1 MQTSCVTSEEDLKI
15 NQGDFRKSM
24 GLFATGV
31 TVVSTNDKKG
41 APYGMT
47 ASSFGSISLDPP
59 LVQWSITTES
69 YSYPIFSSASN
80 FAINILSVEQQNIS
94 DTFTKPI
101 DRFEHV
107 SWESGIEG
115 VPLIHGC
122 LTWIECSLENEILC
136 GDHTI
141 FIGRVI
147 RVRCFDKKPLLFWRG
162 GYEAVQ

>member
-1 MQTSCVTSEEDLKI
+1 MSGLVASEKKHQI
-15 NQGDFRKSM
+15 TQQGFRKSM
-24 GLFATGV
+24 GQFATGI
-31 TVVSTNDKKG
+31 TVVSTIDKNG

-80 FAINILSVEQQNIS
+80 FAINILSVEQQKLS

-101 DRFEHV
+101 DRLEHV
-107 SWESGIEG
+107 SWEGGLEGI
-115 VPLIHGC
+115 PLIHGC
-122 LTWIECSLENEILC
+122 LSWIECSLENEILC

-141 FIGRVI
+141 FIGRV
-147 RVRCFDKKPLLFWRG
+147 RRARYFEKKPLLFWRG